1 MAKNTCISVYE
12 HDRLKLGETEQF
24 LPEHLSLL
32 QQYLGEKGHR
42 SVSILSAH

>member
-1 MAKNTCISVYE
+1 MIMAKTTCISVYE

-32 QQYLGEKGHR
+32 QQYLGDNDTE
-42 SVSILSAH
+42 VFPY